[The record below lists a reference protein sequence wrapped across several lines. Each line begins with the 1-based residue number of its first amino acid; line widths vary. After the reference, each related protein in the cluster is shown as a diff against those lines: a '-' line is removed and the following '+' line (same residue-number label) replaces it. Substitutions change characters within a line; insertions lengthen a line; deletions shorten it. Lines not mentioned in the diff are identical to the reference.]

1 MKKIKNLILCK
12 GDNKMK
18 YIHTKQ
24 QEEYDCGIACV
35 ASIFKYYHL
44 HHGINYLR
52 DQVTYKN
59 GYDLKDLISLFSQV
73 NHFSCK
79 AVEINKEDIGEA
91 LKHIEGPCIAL
102 INKGVNE
109 SYEGHYIIVYK
120 RNRNKLVI
128 SDPANDKI
136 SKITIDEFKQYTTGI
151 FLLIESK
158 KCNSDKKISY
168 HQNFFKELIK
178 NNKLNISFV
187 LFLSILFVLFSISNS
202 FFFKLVID
210 EIIPHNYEYLLLEFA
225 LIFLGINFLS
235 NVFDYL
241 RTYIINKAAIKL
253 DKSISK
259 EFFRKILKL
268 PINFF
273 ENRDDGDI
281 ISRFNDIYYI
291 RNLVNVAFISV
302 ILNTVIFLG
311 IGFVLYNINVLLFFT
326 VLILTLILIAI
337 TFIYYD
343 IIQKRNKDSMSKN
356 ADTQSFLIQFI
367 KNMNNI
373 YSLNKKEYFFSAFN
387 KIFNRELNAALKE
400 AVTITNNN
408 GLKKLIQT
416 SFSII
421 LLYVG
426 AKQIMADTMSLGD
439 LLFINSL
446 TMFMLSSLSGLI
458 ELQGEIQ
465 KSLVAKERLTDLM
478 NYPVVQNKP
487 QTDITRVKDISI
499 QNLNFNINDHCI
511 IKNVN
516 MNISNNDKVIL
527 IGESGS
533 GKTTFSKL
541 LNKLYQTNPS
551 QIYINGVD
559 INEVNDNSLRK
570 EIIYLNENP
579 FLFKNTIKENICMG
593 EYFTEDEIIKACKIA
608 HIYDVITSL
617 PKGFNFVINNS
628 HSNLSTG
635 QKQRLCLAR
644 AILHKPSVL
653 ILDESLSNVDSDNFM
668 KIYDALLDLNS
679 IIIFI
684 THNPEYITKYDKKFI
699 FREKSIFEMQKEF
712 EKQLN

>member
-1 MKKIKNLILCK
+1 
-12 GDNKMK
+12 MK

-35 ASIFKYYHL
+35 ASIFKYYNL

-52 DQVTYKN
+52 DQIGYRN
-59 GYDLKDLISLFSQV
+59 GYSLKDLISLFNQI

-79 AVEINKEDIGEA
+79 AVEISEQDIRVA
-91 LKHIEGPCIAL
+91 LKHIDGPCIAL
-102 INKGVNE
+102 INKEVNE
-109 SYEGHYIIVYK
+109 YYEGHYIIIYK
-120 RNRNKLVI
+120 RKGNKLVI
-128 SDPANDKI
+128 SDPSNDKI
-136 SKITIDEFKQYTTGI
+136 SKITIEEFKKYTTGI

-158 KCNSDKKISY
+158 NCNSDKKTSY
-168 HQNFFKELIK
+168 HNNFIKELIR
-178 NNKLNISFV
+178 NNKLSISFV
-187 LFLSILFVLFSISNS
+187 LVLSILFVMFSISNS
-202 FFFKLVID
+202 FFFKLLID
-210 EIIPHNYEYLLLEFA
+210 EIIPHTYDYLLLQFT

-235 NVFDYL
+235 NAFDYL
-241 RTYIINKAAIKL
+241 RSYIVNKAAIKL
-253 DKSISK
+253 DQSISK

-291 RNLVNVAFISV
+291 RNLVNVAFVSV

-311 IGFVLYNINVLLFFT
+311 IGFVLYSINILLFFT

-337 TFIYYD
+337 SFMYYD
-343 IIQKRNKDSMSKN
+343 ILQKRNKDSMSRN

-367 KNMNNI
+367 RNMTNI

-387 KIFNRELNAALKE
+387 KVFNIELNSTLKE
-400 AVTITNNN
+400 SITIINNN
-408 GLKKLIQT
+408 GLKRLVQT

-421 LLYVG
+421 LLFVG
-426 AKQIMADTMSLGD
+426 AKQIMADTISLGD

-446 TMFMLSSLSGLI
+446 TLFMLNSLTGLI

-465 KSLVAKERLTDLM
+465 KSLVAKERLTDVI
-478 NYPVVQNKP
+478 NYPVVQNKI
-487 QTDITRVKDISI
+487 QTDITKVKEISI
-499 QNLNFNINDHCI
+499 HNLNFNINNHCI

-516 MNISNNDKVIL
+516 MNIFDNEKVIL

-541 LNKLYQTNPS
+541 LNKLYQTNSS
-551 QIYINGVD
+551 QIYINGID
-559 INEVNDNSLRK
+559 INDINDNSLRK
-570 EIIYLNENP
+570 EIIYLNETP
-579 FLFKNTIKENICMG
+579 FLFKDTIKENLCMG

-617 PKGFNFVINNS
+617 PKGANFVINDSN
-628 HSNLSTG
+628 SNLSTG

-653 ILDESLSNVDSDNFM
+653 ILDESLSNVDPDNFI
-668 KIYDALLDLNS
+668 KIYDALLDLNA
-679 IIIFI
+679 IVIFI
-684 THNPEYITKYDKKFI
+684 THNPEHITKYDKKFI
-699 FREKSIFEMQKEF
+699 FKEKSIFEMQKESV
-712 EKQLN
+712 KQLN